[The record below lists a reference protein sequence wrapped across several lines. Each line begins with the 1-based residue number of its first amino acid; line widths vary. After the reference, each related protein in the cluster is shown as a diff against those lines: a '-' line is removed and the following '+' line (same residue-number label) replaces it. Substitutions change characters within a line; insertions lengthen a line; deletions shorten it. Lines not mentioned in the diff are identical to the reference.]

1 VRPKVKKGDKVVL
14 VVRTDAGESI
24 HLHGYDI
31 ERTVVSGKPTRIAF
45 VASLPGRFELELHH
59 PDVVIGDI
67 TVEP

>member
-1 VRPKVKKGDKVVL
+1 VKKGERVVL

-31 ERTVVSGKPTRIAF
+31 DREIVAGKPTRLPF
-45 VASLPGRFELELHH
+45 VASVAGRFELELHH
-59 PDVVIGDI
+59 PDVVLADI